1 MISNKLNLIERSS
14 STIGVGDYI
23 TYKGVNYH
31 LLVASGTA
39 VKFKE

>member
-1 MISNKLNLIERSS
+1 MKLKLIEREFSA
-14 STIGVGDYI
+14 IGETDYI
-23 TYKGVNYH
+23 TYEGVNYH